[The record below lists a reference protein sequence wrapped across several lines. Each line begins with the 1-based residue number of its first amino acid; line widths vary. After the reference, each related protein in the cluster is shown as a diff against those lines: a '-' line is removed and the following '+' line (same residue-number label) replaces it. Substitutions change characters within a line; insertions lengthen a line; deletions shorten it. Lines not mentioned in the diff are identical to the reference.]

1 MTLMRNRYCDLF
13 FYFLS
18 PLLPFLICFL
28 LPFFPLLSLNNSLP
42 SFFLFFQGF
51 LFRPPFIPFH
61 FCHSFLFFFSLLL
74 SSFLA
79 SIPNSSHCSNFFL
92 KCPPDSLAPSPNP
105 SQILS
110 LQKKAQSCHLSIP
123 ISARPSFS
131 TGLDLAISPPPAP
144 LSISASFHY
153 FQDDK
158 KIYDN
163 KIPDATESEG
173 WP

>member
-13 FYFLS
+13 LYFLF
-18 PLLPFLICFL
+18 PLLPFLICFY

-51 LFRPPFIPFH
+51 LFRPLFIPFH
-61 FCHSFLFFFSLLL
+61 LCHSFLFFSSLLL

-123 ISARPSFS
+123 ISALPSFS
-131 TGLDLAISPPPAP
+131 TGLDLAIFPPCTALHLSLVP
-144 LSISASFHY
+144 LFS
-153 FQDDK
+153 
-158 KIYDN
+158 
-163 KIPDATESEG
+163 G
-173 WP
+173 

>member
-1 MTLMRNRYCDLF
+1 MRKCSSPCYNDPHEE
-13 FYFLS
+13 
-18 PLLPFLICFL
+18 PLLWPLFLFPFLICFL

-131 TGLDLAISPPPAP
+131 TGLDLAIFPPCTALHLSLVP
-144 LSISASFHY
+144 LFS
-153 FQDDK
+153 
-158 KIYDN
+158 
-163 KIPDATESEG
+163 G
-173 WP
+173 WQKNIWQ